1 MNRTSRTPGRTLRI
15 AVEIPT
21 PPHLNQLVSLE
32 EIDHWL
38 SKYRELVK
46 SVEGSA
52 HEQIS
57 AVMSRLEAHH
67 RQRRAELS

>member
-1 MNRTSRTPGRTLRI
+1 MTRSITP
-15 AVEIPT
+15 EIPSL
-21 PPHLNQLVSLE
+21 PNLYHLVSLE

-38 SKYRELVK
+38 ARYRELVR

-52 HEQIS
+52 HEQIG
-57 AVMSRLEAHH
+57 AVMSRLEAHR

>member
-1 MNRTSRTPGRTLRI
+1 MKRTSRTDRRTRPI
-15 AVEIPT
+15 VPEIPT
-21 PPHLNQLVSLE
+21 PPHLNHLVSLE

-38 SKYRELVK
+38 SRYRELVK

-52 HEQIS
+52 HEQLS
-57 AVMSRLEAHH
+57 GVMSRLEAHH